1 MNKLLLNIESFER
14 MVFLIYI
21 ILLLNLPLSL
31 ILKNLYDIIF
41 LGGKVKIGIDIDNVI
56 SNFNDTLLNEYL
68 IHDKTLRNNGI
79 INKNAKYIRNG
90 MFDWNEEE
98 EKSFYK
104 NNIERIVKNL
114 DIIEGAKE
122 YIDKLH
128 NDGHVIYVI
137 TGRDN
142 GEYTDPYNMTKNWLD
157 SKHIYY
163 DNLILTDSYDKHVK
177 SKKCIEHHIDV
188 MIDDSVSICSN
199 CINNGIKT
207 ILMDTPYNRYADIER
222 VKSWKEFYEVISNM
236 SKKKVILDTDMYNEI
251 DDQFA
256 LTYLMKS
263 LDVFDLEAITI
274 APFSKSGYA
283 NTMTIEDGTEKSYQ
297 VTLNIL
303 DMLNKSEYKDIV
315 YKGATKYFKDSK
327 ESNEA
332 VEKIIEIANKNDKT
346 TILAIGA
353 ITNVALAI
361 EKAPEIINKIK
372 VVWLGGNTF
381 LTKDNS
387 EFNFRQDIPAVQK
400 VFDSKIELVVIPC
413 RNVASNLST
422 TIYELEHYL
431 NKNTELNKY
440 LCDIFIK
447 CKKSFMKEP
456 KDEIGSSKTLWDLS
470 AIAYEINTDWF
481 KSELISCPIVLDNG
495 LYKETTDRH
504 NVIFVNDLYRNK
516 IYQDFFIKMEQK

>member
-1 MNKLLLNIESFER
+1 MR
-14 MVFLIYI
+14 
-21 ILLLNLPLSL
+21 
-31 ILKNLYDIIF
+31 
-41 LGGKVKIGIDIDNVI
+41 IGIDIDNVV
-56 SNFNDTLLNEYL
+56 SNFNENLLEEYMQ
-68 IHDKTLRNNGI
+68 HDKELRNTGI
-79 INKNAKYIRNG
+79 INVEADYIRRG
-90 MFDWNEEE
+90 MFDWTEKEERE
-98 EKSFYK
+98 FYK
-104 NNIERIVKNL
+104 NNIERIARNLKVKE
-114 DIIEGAKE
+114 DAKK
-122 YIDKLH
+122 YIDKLK
-128 NDGHVIYVI
+128 NDGHYICII

-142 GEYTDPYNMTKNWLD
+142 GEYKEPYNMTKEWLD
-157 SKHIYY
+157 SNFIKY
-163 DNLILTDSYDKHVK
+163 DKLILTDAYDKKEK
-177 SKKCIEHHIDV
+177 SIKCLENNIDI
-188 MIDDSVSICSN
+188 MIDDSVGN
-199 CINNGIKT
+199 CKSCIQNNIKT
-207 ILMDTPYNRYADIER
+207 FLMDTPYNRFADITR
-222 VKSWKEFYEVISNM
+222 VNSWKEFYEVVSNM
-236 SKKKVILDTDMYNEI
+236 SKKKVILDTDMCNEI

-256 LTYLMKS
+256 LTYLIKS

-283 NTMTIEDGTEKSYQ
+283 NTMTIEDGTEKSYE
-297 VTLNIL
+297 VTLSIL

-332 VEKIIEIANKNDKT
+332 VEKIVEIANKNDKT

-361 EKAPEIINKIK
+361 EKSPEIINKIK

-400 VFDSKIELVVIPC
+400 VFDSKVELVVIPC

-422 TIYELEHYL
+422 TIYELQHYL
-431 NKNTELNKY
+431 NKDTELNKY

-470 AIAYEINTDWF
+470 AIAYEINADWF

-495 LYKETTDRH
+495 LYKETVDRH

-516 IYQDFFIKMEQK
+516 IYQDFFIKMEQQ

>member
-1 MNKLLLNIESFER
+1 MR
-14 MVFLIYI
+14 
-21 ILLLNLPLSL
+21 
-31 ILKNLYDIIF
+31 
-41 LGGKVKIGIDIDNVI
+41 IGIDIDNVL
-56 SNFNDTLLNEYL
+56 SNFNDVLLNEYKK
-68 IHDKTLRNNGI
+68 HDIAINGKGI
-79 INKNAKYIRNG
+79 VHQDVYIRDMFNWDKEYEEKFYKENIEYFASFFEPIEECSKYIKLLK
-90 MFDWNEEE
+90 EEGNTI
-98 EKSFYK
+98 Y
-104 NNIERIVKNL
+104 
-114 DIIEGAKE
+114 IIS
-122 YIDKLH
+122 
-128 NDGHVIYVI
+128 
-137 TGRDN
+137 GRDN
-142 GEYTDPYNMTKNWLD
+142 GEYSNPYKMTIDWL
-157 SKHIYY
+157 KKY
-163 DNLILTDSYDKHVK
+163 DIVYDKLFLVDAYNSH
-177 SKKCIEHHIDV
+177 SKTEVCLEYNIDV
-188 MIDDSVSICSN
+188 MIDDSKRMCKDIKD
-199 CINNGIKT
+199 NGIRAL
-207 ILMDTPYNRYADIER
+207 LMDTPYNRDTNEFER
-222 VKSWKEFYEVISNM
+222 VNSWKEIYNKLSN
-236 SKKKVILDTDMYNEI
+236 KKNVILDTDTYNEC

-283 NTMTIEDGTEKSYQ
+283 NTMTIEDGTEKSYE

-353 ITNVALAI
+353 ITNIALAI
-361 EKAPEIINKIK
+361 EKAPEIIHKIK

-400 VFDSKIELVVIPC
+400 VFDSKVELVVIPC

-440 LCDIFIK
+440 LCDIFMK
-447 CKKSFMKEP
+447 CKKSFMKKP

-470 AIAYEINTDWF
+470 AVAYEINADWF
-481 KSELISCPIVLDNG
+481 KSEVISCPIVLDNG
-495 LYKETTDRH
+495 LYEQTTDRH
-504 NVIFVNDLYRNK
+504 SVIFVNDLYRNK
-516 IYQDFFIKMEQK
+516 IYQDFFIKMEQQ

>member
-1 MNKLLLNIESFER
+1 MR
-14 MVFLIYI
+14 
-21 ILLLNLPLSL
+21 
-31 ILKNLYDIIF
+31 
-41 LGGKVKIGIDIDNVI
+41 IGIDIDNVI
-56 SNFNDTLLNEYL
+56 SNFNEELLEEY
-68 IHDKTLRNNGI
+68 IKHDKQLRNSGI
-79 INKNAKYIRNG
+79 INEKADYIRRG
-90 MFDWNEEE
+90 MFDWTEIEEQE
-98 EKSFYK
+98 FYK
-104 NNIERIVKNL
+104 NNIERIAKNL
-114 DIIEGAKE
+114 KVKEDAKK
-122 YIDKLH
+122 YIDKLKEE
-128 NDGHVIYVI
+128 GYYICII

-142 GEYTDPYNMTKNWLD
+142 GEYQEPYNMTKEWLD
-157 SKHIYY
+157 NNLIKY
-163 DNLILTDSYDKHVK
+163 DKLILTDAYNKKEKAVK
-177 SKKCIEHHIDV
+177 CLENNIDV
-188 MIDDSVSICSN
+188 MIDDSVGN
-199 CINNGIKT
+199 CKCCIENNIKT
-207 ILMDTPYNRYADIER
+207 FLMDTPYNRFTDIPR
-222 VKSWKEFYEVISNM
+222 VNSWKEFYEVISNM

-263 LDVFDLEAITI
+263 LDIFDLEAITI

-283 NTMTIEDGTEKSYQ
+283 NTMTIEDGTEKSYE

-315 YKGATKYFKDSK
+315 YKGATEYFKDSK
-327 ESNEA
+327 ESNDA
-332 VEKIIEIANKNDKT
+332 VERIIEIANKNDKT

-387 EFNFRQDIPAVQK
+387 EFNFSQDIPAVQK
-400 VFDSKIELVVIPC
+400 VFDSKVELVVIPC

-431 NKNTELNKY
+431 NKDTELNKY

-447 CKKSFMKEP
+447 CKKSFMKEL

-470 AIAYEINTDWF
+470 AIAYEINADWF
-481 KSELISCPIVLDNG
+481 KSEMISCPIVLDNG
-495 LYKETTDRH
+495 LYKQTTDRH
-504 NVIFVNDLYRNK
+504 TVVFVNDLYRNK
-516 IYQDFFIKMEQK
+516 IYQDFFIKMEQQ

>member
-1 MNKLLLNIESFER
+1 MR
-14 MVFLIYI
+14 
-21 ILLLNLPLSL
+21 
-31 ILKNLYDIIF
+31 
-41 LGGKVKIGIDIDNVI
+41 IGIDIDNVI
-56 SNFNDTLLNEYL
+56 SNFNEELLNEYL
-68 IHDKTLRNNGI
+68 NYDKSLRNKGI
-79 INKNAKYIRNG
+79 INKNAEYIRRG
-90 MFDWNEEE
+90 MFDWTEKEERE
-98 EKSFYK
+98 FYK
-104 NNIERIVKNL
+104 NNIERIAKNL
-114 DIIEGAKE
+114 KVKDGAKE
-122 YIDKLH
+122 YIEKLKD
-128 NDGHVIYVI
+128 DGHYICII

-142 GEYTDPYNMTKNWLD
+142 GEYQEPYNMTKEWLD
-157 SKHIYY
+157 NNLIRY
-163 DNLILTDSYDKHVK
+163 DKLILTDAYDKKEK
-177 SKKCIEHHIDV
+177 SIKCLENNIDI
-188 MIDDSVSICSN
+188 MIDDSVGN
-199 CINNGIKT
+199 CKSCIQNNIKT
-207 ILMDTPYNRYADIER
+207 FLMDTPYNRFADIPR
-222 VKSWKEFYEVISNM
+222 VNSWKEFYEVVSNM

-283 NTMTIEDGTEKSYQ
+283 NTMTIEDGTEKSYE

-303 DMLNKSEYKDIV
+303 DMLNKSEYKNIV

-361 EKAPEIINKIK
+361 EKAPKIIDKIK

-387 EFNFRQDIPAVQK
+387 EFNFRQDISAVQK
-400 VFDSKIELVVIPC
+400 VFDSKVELVVIPC

-431 NKNTELNKY
+431 NKDTELNKY

-470 AIAYEINTDWF
+470 AIAYEINAEWF
-481 KSELISCPIVLDNG
+481 KSELISCPIVLNNG
-495 LYKETTDRH
+495 LYEQTTDRH

-516 IYQDFFIKMEQK
+516 IYQDFFIKLEQQ

>member
-1 MNKLLLNIESFER
+1 MR
-14 MVFLIYI
+14 
-21 ILLLNLPLSL
+21 
-31 ILKNLYDIIF
+31 
-41 LGGKVKIGIDIDNVI
+41 IGIDIDNVV
-56 SNFNDTLLNEYL
+56 SNFNENLLEEYMQ
-68 IHDKTLRNNGI
+68 HDKELRNTGI
-79 INKNAKYIRNG
+79 INVEADYIRRG
-90 MFDWNEEE
+90 MFDWTEKEERE
-98 EKSFYK
+98 FYK
-104 NNIERIVKNL
+104 NNIERIARNLKVKE
-114 DIIEGAKE
+114 DAKK
-122 YIDKLH
+122 YIDKLKD
-128 NDGHVIYVI
+128 DGHYICII

-142 GEYTDPYNMTKNWLD
+142 GEYKEPYNMTKEWLD
-157 SKHIYY
+157 SNLIKY
-163 DNLILTDSYDKHVK
+163 DKLILTDAYDKKEK
-177 SKKCIEHHIDV
+177 SIKCLENNIDI
-188 MIDDSVSICSN
+188 MIDDSVGN
-199 CINNGIKT
+199 CKSCIQNNIKT
-207 ILMDTPYNRYADIER
+207 FLMDTPYNRFADIPR
-222 VKSWKEFYEVISNM
+222 VNSWKEFYEVVSNM

-283 NTMTIEDGTEKSYQ
+283 NTMTIEDGTEKSYE

-303 DMLNKSEYKDIV
+303 DMLNKSEYKNIV

-361 EKAPEIINKIK
+361 EKSPEIINKIK

-400 VFDSKIELVVIPC
+400 VFDSKVELVVIPC

-422 TIYELEHYL
+422 TIYELQHYL
-431 NKNTELNKY
+431 NKDTELNKY

-470 AIAYEINTDWF
+470 AIAYEINADWF

-504 NVIFVNDLYRNK
+504 NVVFINDLYRNK
-516 IYQDFFIKMEQK
+516 IYQDFFIKMEQQ

>member
-1 MNKLLLNIESFER
+1 MR
-14 MVFLIYI
+14 
-21 ILLLNLPLSL
+21 
-31 ILKNLYDIIF
+31 
-41 LGGKVKIGIDIDNVI
+41 IGIDIDNVI
-56 SNFNDTLLNEYL
+56 SNFNEELLNEY
-68 IHDKTLRNNGI
+68 INHDKNLRNSGV
-79 INKNAKYIRNG
+79 INKKAEYIRRG
-90 MFDWNEEE
+90 MFDWSETEEQE
-98 EKSFYK
+98 FYK
-104 NNIERIVKNL
+104 SNIERIAKNL
-114 DIIEGAKE
+114 KVKHGAKK
-122 YIDKLH
+122 YIDKLKEE
-128 NDGHVIYVI
+128 GHYICII

-142 GEYTDPYNMTKNWLD
+142 GEYSDPYNMTKEWLD
-157 SKHIYY
+157 NNSIKY
-163 DNLILTDSYDKHVK
+163 DKLILTNAYT
-177 SKKCIEHHIDV
+177 KKEKAIKCLENNIDI
-188 MIDDSVSICSN
+188 MIDDSVGN
-199 CINNGIKT
+199 CKSCIQNNIKT
-207 ILMDTPYNRYADIER
+207 FLMDTPYNRFIDIPR
-222 VKSWKEFYEVISNM
+222 VNSWKEFYEVISNM
-236 SKKKVILDTDMYNEI
+236 SKKKVILDTDMFNEI

-283 NTMTIEDGTEKSYQ
+283 NTMTIEDGTEKSYE

-327 ESNEA
+327 ESNKA
-332 VEKIIEIANKNDKT
+332 VDKIIEIANKNDKT

-400 VFDSKIELVVIPC
+400 VFDSKVELVVIPC

-431 NKNTELNKY
+431 NKDTELNKY
-440 LCDIFIK
+440 LCNIFIK

-470 AIAYEINTDWF
+470 AIAYEINADWF

>member
-1 MNKLLLNIESFER
+1 MR
-14 MVFLIYI
+14 
-21 ILLLNLPLSL
+21 
-31 ILKNLYDIIF
+31 
-41 LGGKVKIGIDIDNVI
+41 IGIDIDNVI
-56 SNFNDTLLNEYL
+56 SNFNEELLNDYL
-68 IHDKTLRNNGI
+68 IYDKKLRNNGI
-79 INKNAKYIRNG
+79 VNNNVYIRK
-90 MFDWNEEE
+90 MFDWSEEE
-98 EKSFYK
+98 EKQYYEK
-104 NNIERIVKNL
+104 NIERIAKNL
-114 DIIEGAKE
+114 KLKDGAKE
-122 YIDKLH
+122 YIDKFKE
-128 NDGHVIYVI
+128 DGHYICII

-142 GEYTDPYNMTKNWLD
+142 GEYYEPYKMTKEWLD
-157 SKHIYY
+157 SNLIKY
-163 DNLILTDSYDKHVK
+163 DKLILTDAYN
-177 SKKCIEHHIDV
+177 KKEKAIKCLENNIDV
-188 MIDDSVSICSN
+188 MIDDSIGN
-199 CINNGIKT
+199 CKSCIQNNIKT
-207 ILMDTPYNRYADIER
+207 FLMDTSYNRFADIPR
-222 VKSWKEFYEVISNM
+222 INSWKEFYEVISNM

-283 NTMTIEDGTEKSYQ
+283 NTMNIEDGTEKSYE
-297 VTLNIL
+297 VTLSIL
-303 DMLNKSEYKDIV
+303 DMLNKSEYKNIV

-400 VFDSKIELVVIPC
+400 VFESKVELVVIPC

-431 NKNTELNKY
+431 NKDIELNKY

-470 AIAYEINTDWF
+470 AIAYEINSDWF